1 MEKNKL
7 KKSPHSVGN
16 THNSP
21 THNYIVYKG
30 VEPVAQQPFL
40 FHKGRACARNFTEEM
55 NNGKREQQ
63 HT

>member
-7 KKSPHSVGN
+7 KKSPQCVRNVKN

-30 VEPVAQQPFL
+30 VEYTAQQPIRGGL
-40 FHKGRACARNFTEEM
+40 APATSRRK
-55 NNGKREQQ
+55 
-63 HT
+63 